1 MKMLPKKSKNCLAPA
16 GKDMICFFFCLFFV
30 FPRGNGSWV
39 MSEQMSESV
48 SE

>member
-16 GKDMICFFFCLFFV
+16 GKDMICFFCLFFV
-30 FPRGNGSWV
+30 FPRGDGSWV